1 MAVYLEKKLGKKLNW
16 AAHAEWTNAEQWR
29 WRQKRLAQGL
39 AESDDEE
46 DFDGLDGGDGG
57 EDGGSSQSKVSQAR
71 LRQTSGQ
78 GFDSSSVGSGLLE
91 LRVLWQEYE
100 CFSRDLFVQAELALN
115 AKKKEMDMFEFA
127 EVRARGQ
134 LDLVRDQLMQVERK
148 LASLIEEMEAA

>member
-1 MAVYLEKKLGKKLNW
+1 
-16 AAHAEWTNAEQWR
+16 
-29 WRQKRLAQGL
+29 
-39 AESDDEE
+39 
-46 DFDGLDGGDGG
+46 
-57 EDGGSSQSKVSQAR
+57 VSQAR